1 MNRSISVIVLLLL
14 AAISTYGQWNEI
26 KQNQLVTYG
35 NATLYY
41 PPDRV
46 SFGFGVR
53 GVGSTLEEAV
63 EQATD
68 RVVQIAAK
76 LKKVGIT
83 DRQIQTSYFNSADN
97 PEKSWWSSNRDF
109 AAAYEMTVSIDSVF
123 DLVEPAISALA
134 GEPVE
139 HLSKLEFSLRDD
151 ATKRMEAYRA
161 AALDARRKADLL
173 VSTLGATITGVLYI
187 DDQSG
192 TIGRSNNVL
201 ALQAGVI
208 QSIFSGKPIPVNAN
222 VRVVFEL
229 GRKQ

>member
-1 MNRSISVIVLLLL
+1 MNKLISIMTVLLF
-14 AAISTYGQWNEI
+14 AGTSTYGQWNEI

-41 PPDRV
+41 PPDHV

-63 EQATD
+63 KQATD
-68 RVVQIAAK
+68 RVVQIATK

-83 DRQIQTSYFNSADN
+83 DQQIHTSFFNSADN

-109 AAAYEMTVSIDSVF
+109 AAAYEMTIGIDSVF

-151 ATKRMEAYRA
+151 ASKRMEAYRA
-161 AALDARRKADLL
+161 AALDARRKAELL

-192 TIGRSNNVL
+192 TIGRSNSVL
-201 ALQAGVI
+201 ALQAGVV

-229 GRKQ
+229 GHRQ